1 MRVKRLPIL
10 LLPAILLFTGCK
22 GNEPVA
28 PRLKIMKTSQAD
40 DYSGDV
46 TVDYVIY
53 HQNSKPVALTV
64 EYSLDSGASWQ
75 AVTEGTNS
83 SGITGLLSSRKGAP
97 YKLVWA
103 TATDMRNSSRVAKLR
118 FISYTFDKGA
128 AEFGQPVETSAIKVR
143 NFTMGSLGC
152 VAVLAPADNDTD
164 ALSPSIAALRDG
176 GVAAVWESGNST
188 DSVIQFAGAPADSVV
203 FGAPV
208 PVNPAHASPA
218 AENSPDIGADPKGGL
233 YAVWTE
239 PVSGYRRL
247 RFSFSYDNG
256 AAWSEPKGISYKA
269 DLDETDP
276 RLMVSGNS
284 SRVARATGAPGGDRN
299 IFFSYSPGSGIFYY
313 ETRVN
318 VGFGSDIFDHQSP
331 DLVRGNSAQVVCA
344 WIAQRGQKRY
354 VWTSLAHNEA
364 TWEWAK
370 LVSDGE
376 STAPTG
382 VRLCADAWGAIH
394 AVWIDNR
401 EGEPRIYGS
410 TSYNGG
416 YSWTA
421 NRNLIDNASGVEFS
435 SPDMVADGTGQLVL
449 FWIDNSSGTR
459 EVYAATSLDKG
470 FTYEPPVLMSQDK
483 PLPGAECISL
493 RAAITPDGVPVC
505 AFVEESTFP
514 GRYHIRFARAAK

>member
-1 MRVKRLPIL
+1 MRVK
-10 LLPAILLFTGCK
+10 LLPVLPLVAILLFAGCK
-22 GNEPVA
+22 ENKPVA
-28 PRLKIMKTSQAD
+28 PRLKIMKVAQAD

-46 TVDYVIY
+46 AVDYVIY
-53 HQNSKPVALTV
+53 HKDSKPVALTV

-83 SGITGLLSSRKGAP
+83 SGITGLLSNRNGVW

-103 TATDMRNSSRVAKLR
+103 TATDMQNSSRVAKLR
-118 FISYTFDKGA
+118 FLPYTFSKGA

-152 VAVLAPADNDTD
+152 VAVLASADNDTD
-164 ALSPSIAALRDG
+164 AFSPAIAALHDG
-176 GVAAVWESGNST
+176 GVAAVWESANST
-188 DSVIQFAGAPADSVV
+188 DSVIQFGSAPAGSVV
-203 FGAPV
+203 FSAPV
-208 PVNPAHASPA
+208 PLNATPASPA
-218 AENSPDIGADPKGGL
+218 AESSPDIGADSKGGL

-247 RFSFSYDNG
+247 RFSFSFDNG
-256 AAWSEPKGISYKA
+256 AAWSVPKGISYKT
-269 DLDETDP
+269 DLNET
-276 RLMVSGNS
+276 G
-284 SRVARATGAPGGDRN
+284 GA
-299 IFFSYSPGSGIFYY
+299 S
-313 ETRVN
+313 
-318 VGFGSDIFDHQSP
+318 
-331 DLVRGNSAQVVCA
+331 
-344 WIAQRGQKRY
+344 RY
-354 VWTSLAHNEA
+354 VWTSSTRNDAN
-364 TWEWAK
+364 WEWAK
-370 LVSDGE
+370 LISDGE

-401 EGEPRIYGS
+401 EGESRIYGS

-421 NRNLIDNASGVEFS
+421 NRKLIDNASGVEFS
-435 SPDMVADGTGQLVL
+435 SPDMVADGTGQITL

-505 AFVEESTFP
+505 AFVEESPFP